1 MNISREEIILILQID
16 KHQFQ
21 DFNYVKKKNGPRNP
35 TSMNILKNHRSEI
48 IS

>member
-1 MNISREEIILILQID
+1 MNISREEIIIILQIK
-16 KHQFQ
+16 KHPFQ
-21 DFNYVKKKNGPRNP
+21 DFNYVKKNGPRNP